1 MAGDFTSALTECRQR
16 YGCGLSYCFGAALL
30 HLLHPQDW
38 DSGRGF
44 PREGHD
50 YSEEGV
56 WTISLDLCNI
66 YTAGVN
72 RRRDWGQRRTS
83 DTLETV

>member
-1 MAGDFTSALTECRQR
+1 MAAASSIALRAT
-16 YGCGLSYCFGAALL
+16 LL

-38 DSGRGF
+38 DSSRGL
-44 PREGHD
+44 PRKEHD
-50 YSEEGV
+50 HSEEGV
-56 WTISLDLCNI
+56 WTISLDLSDI
-66 YTAGVN
+66 YAAGVN